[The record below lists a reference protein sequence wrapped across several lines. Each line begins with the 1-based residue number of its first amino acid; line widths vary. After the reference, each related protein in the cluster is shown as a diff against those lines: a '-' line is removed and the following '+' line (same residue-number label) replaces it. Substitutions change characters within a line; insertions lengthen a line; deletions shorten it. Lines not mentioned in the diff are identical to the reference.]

1 LSLLYGLI
9 LDEKKPDDLLKIGIF
24 MTIPFVLAVPPMVG
38 WVIGKWLDDYFGTGN
53 KIMYVF
59 LILGLIAGFRE
70 LFRIIKK
77 YGNGNET

>member
-1 LSLLYGLI
+1 
-9 LDEKKPDDLLKIGIF
+9 